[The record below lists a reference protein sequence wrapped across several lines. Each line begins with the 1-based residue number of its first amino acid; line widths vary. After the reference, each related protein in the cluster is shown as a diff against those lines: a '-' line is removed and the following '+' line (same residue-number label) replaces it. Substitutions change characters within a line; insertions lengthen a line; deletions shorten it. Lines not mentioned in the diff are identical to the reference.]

1 MLASKLNQ
9 QNLTHPRNSSPK
21 VERTLKIS
29 QKNEFIQLQ
38 FERKNWSQPRG
49 QAWSRFRIRFRPEL
63 QQRIISRV
71 PCIQSA
77 SKELD
82 SGKIS

>member
-1 MLASKLNQ
+1 MLDSKVNQ
-9 QNLTHPRNSSPK
+9 QNLTHTRNSSPTVK
-21 VERTLKIS
+21 QTLKNS
-29 QKNEFIQLQ
+29 QKNEFVQLQ

-49 QAWSRFRIRFRPEL
+49 HAWSRFRIRSHPKL
-63 QQRIISRV
+63 QKRIISGG

-82 SGKIS
+82 SGKIR